1 MVLCA
6 IGEDDERM
14 REFERMIELGSEEKK
29 EEREVFVGKKKK
41 SYGEYKEMREM
52 KSIKKKKKQ
61 LVTVRKMKGWEYT

>member
-29 EEREVFVGKKKK
+29 EEREVFLERK
-41 SYGEYKEMREM
+41 R
-52 KSIKKKKKQ
+52 KKQ
-61 LVTVRKMKGWEYT
+61 EL